1 MLQLKLSKVER
12 VISGKIYCCNSRCGH
27 CKSLAPEYEK
37 AAKVLKESDP
47 PVLLGA
53 VDATVETDLASKFDV
68 SGYPTLKFFKN
79 GAVVDYDG
87 PRNQDGECFHQ

>member
-1 MLQLKLSKVER
+1 MVF
-12 VISGKIYCCNSRCGH
+12 SRCGH

-68 SGYPTLKFFKN
+68 SGYPTLKFFKK

-87 PRNQDGECFHQ
+87 PRHQDGEYFDSSTIQYCSAKHPANYYLL